1 MVVSLNGVKVVIKC
15 LAESLFLTGLTSLFT
30 NFMTLPRKKLL
41 LWRERVKIYFEKE
54 QRVMNDLK
62 GIKEIL
68 KKHKEKILR
77 EYKVKEIGI
86 FGSFVRGEQKRRSD
100 IDILVDYSELPDI
113 FLLIDLED
121 YLRKILKKKVD
132 LVRKGA
138 IRPEL
143 KEIISKEV
151 VYI

>member
-1 MVVSLNGVKVVIKC
+1 MQTLREIKQ
-15 LAESLFLTGLTSLFT
+15 
-30 NFMTLPRKKLL
+30 
-41 LWRERVKIYFEKE
+41 V
-54 QRVMNDLK
+54 
-62 GIKEIL
+62 L
-68 KKHKEKILR
+68 KKHKAEVQEKYNVSEL
-77 EYKVKEIGI
+77 GI
-86 FGSFVRGEQKRRSD
+86 FGSFVRGKQRKRSD
-100 IDILVDYSELPDI
+100 IDILVDFVELPDV

-143 KEIISKEV
+143 KKVITKEV

>member
-1 MVVSLNGVKVVIKC
+1 MKTLVEIKKI
-15 LAESLFLTGLTSLFT
+15 LT
-30 NFMTLPRKKLL
+30 
-41 LWRERVKIYFEKE
+41 
-54 QRVMNDLK
+54 
-62 GIKEIL
+62 
-68 KKHKEKILR
+68 KHKAEVQEK
-77 EYKVKEIGI
+77 YKVSELGI
-86 FGSFVRGEQKRRSD
+86 FGSFVRGEQRKRSD
-100 IDILVDYSELPDI
+100 IDILVEFGELPDV

-143 KEIISKEV
+143 KGIISREA